1 MTKKIPTHSIEN
13 LTNSPY
19 PMRTK
24 AGYDRIVPAY
34 TKIEDIPA
42 DAFMQNVNPNFW
54 KIEPLALS
62 DEAKA
67 AILAQEEETRARAE
81 EEARMVAQAEQDA
94 IDAQAAADKEAADKA
109 AADKEAADKAA
120 AAAAADAKKGEK
132 K

>member
-1 MTKKIPTHSIEN
+1 MEMTKKIPTHSIEN

-34 TKIEDIPA
+34 TKVEDTPA
-42 DAFMQNVNPNFW
+42 DAFMQNVNSNFW
-54 KIEPLALS
+54 KIEPLVLS

-67 AILAQEEETRARAE
+67 AILAQEEAAQARIN

-94 IDAQAAADKEAADKA
+94 IDAQAAADKEATDKA
-109 AADKEAADKAA
+109 AADKKA
-120 AAAAADAKKGEK
+120 EK